1 VFEGAALSWPLPD
14 IVIRRKGGFA
24 NRETQGCQVG
34 ADKRVVTPRR
44 IMTSQP
50 AAMVTVA
57 IAQLAPTTNWTRPG
71 GDCHELIQ
79 LV

>member
-24 NRETQGCQVG
+24 NRERKAVKSG

-50 AAMVTVA
+50 AAMVTAA
-57 IAQLAPTTNWTRPG
+57 IAQLAPTTN
-71 GDCHELIQ
+71 
-79 LV
+79 